1 MIDELDCKWSI
12 YGERRMSWML
22 GFAWWDGVGWRRGWD
37 FQCLRQTLEDWWMF
51 CIGDVWGCEALLSCE
66 KSGAHNSPL
75 CSEWCIESWQDAP
88 GSRSSGSSGDVTL
101 RLTFWP
107 FNELQPKDSRV
118 YALLGSGV
126 ITACHVTCFSFLF
139 KAWQIS
145 TIRSPVGLKPRLAR
159 HAAVC
164 SASARHLTHFSFI
177 PTSGAVC
184 LDLTPRACLRYSLR
198 GCDTICD
205 SCSSWRHHERRNINS
220 SSIWCLKWCYRCSKK
235 INPVCLLLIFS
246 LYLYLFAHTSYLT
259 GGLN

>member
-1 MIDELDCKWSI
+1 MASAGVGVRISVSEADIGGLMDVLYWRWMRLWSI
-12 YGERRMSWML
+12 VELWKIWSTQLSTVQRVMYRQSWH
-22 GFAWWDGVGWRRGWD
+22 G
-37 FQCLRQTLEDWWMF
+37 
-51 CIGDVWGCEALLSCE
+51 
-66 KSGAHNSPL
+66 
-75 CSEWCIESWQDAP
+75 AP
-88 GSRSSGSSGDVTL
+88 GSCSLGSSGDVTL
-101 RLTFWP
+101 HLTFWP

-126 ITACHVTCFSFLF
+126 TIACHVTCFSFLF
-139 KAWQIS
+139 KAWQIL

-184 LDLTPRACLRYSLR
+184 LDLTPRTCLHYSLW

-205 SCSSWRHHERRNINS
+205 SCSSWKHHERRNINS

-235 INPVCLLLIFS
+235 INPLFV
-246 LYLYLFAHTSYLT
+246 YYLFFLYILISLHTHLIWP
-259 GGLN
+259 GDWIRKP

>member
-1 MIDELDCKWSI
+1 MVDLRWKTYVLNAGICMM
-12 YGERRMSWML
+12 R
-22 GFAWWDGVGWRRGWD
+22 WRRVGI
-37 FQCLRQTLEDWWMF
+37 FN
-51 CIGDVWGCEALLSCE
+51 VWGRRWRIDGCFVLETYEAVKHCWAVKNLERTTLHCAASDVSRAGKTPLGVVRRAVQATWLYASPFDLLMNCNQRTREFVPCS
-66 KSGAHNSPL
+66 AQVWSPL
-75 CSEWCIESWQDAP
+75 
-88 GSRSSGSSGDVTL
+88 VM
-101 RLTFWP
+101 WP
-107 FNELQPKDSRV
+107 VFP
-118 YALLGSGV
+118 
-126 ITACHVTCFSFLF
+126 FLF

-145 TIRSPVGLKPRLAR
+145 TIRSPVGLKPRLAH

-205 SCSSWRHHERRNINS
+205 SCSSWRHHERRNISS